1 MITVNLLDD
10 ASIDIAIR
18 EIEKH
23 EKAIAGQ
30 KDEFLNRLAA
40 VGAETA
46 RLAYSSGASD
56 GNKFYRVKVRKLKKS
71 YVVTATGKDLYFLEY
86 GAGATA
92 GQGYDT
98 SVMPAKTD
106 ITPAS
111 WSSTKG
117 TGEYANSKGG
127 FWHYKKKR
135 YYYVVPRKGMYLGLK
150 EVLRTYKPI
159 AKRIFTDD

>member
-10 ASIDIAIR
+10 DSIDIAVR

-23 EKAIAGQ
+23 EKAIKEQ

-46 RLAYSSGASD
+46 RVAYSAGVSD
-56 GNKFYRVKVRKLKKS
+56 GNKYYRVKVRKLKRS

-98 SVMPAKTD
+98 SVLPAKTD

-117 TGEYANSKGG
+117 TGEYANSKEGY
-127 FWHYKKKR
+127 WHYKKKR
-135 YYYVVPRKGMYLGLK
+135 YYQIVPTKGMYLGLK

-159 AKRIFTDD
+159 AKRIFNE